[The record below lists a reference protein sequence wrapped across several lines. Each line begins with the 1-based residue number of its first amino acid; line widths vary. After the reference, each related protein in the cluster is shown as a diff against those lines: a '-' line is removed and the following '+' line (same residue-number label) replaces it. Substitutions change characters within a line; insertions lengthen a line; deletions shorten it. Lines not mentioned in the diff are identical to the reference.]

1 MTVTKHEPT
10 TTNEKTTIE
19 LICKAIGEVVCLIVI
34 AFLIGG
40 FYWLIDSQL
49 PNIWEQ
55 QFFYFIW
62 ILLAFVGILPFLID
76 FIEPSNGSQQNNTA
90 FLKIKN
96 LFKNCLDWTYRT
108 LPDKLYYLFL
118 LRVPIIAGL
127 IFFCFPLISQL
138 VAPKFLQNI
147 FVMENGIQ
155 LISVLVFSTA
165 TAIMIIS
172 LLKTILILIEDEPP
186 QINSREDKLSRIRK
200 AVWTFVLFFPTWVIL
215 CLNTK
220 GTNIDWKY
228 QLGGILCGIL
238 LWGMAEVYEFR
249 NNVEFIKNGIA
260 YCQGSIENL
269 IPITR
274 KSNKKLEKPKIRRS
288 AILIIEILVAILV
301 YCMVIYF
308 NRPMSG
314 LPEALLAPTL
324 LYILLIILAMTLVVG
339 FVSLLFD
346 ISVVKRLKTQKQLLL
361 HFGNQTQQLT
371 EREENTCI
379 ISLKKFLSRFGNQTH
394 KEKTEL
400 EKLEEETKLYNHA
413 FFLPVILFLIIFSSS
428 AYGAFNVDHYFKLEN
443 ITQEDRQGLITNYEK
458 DFQTAIGMRLCPEEF
473 KQSQSCKEPQSLVM
487 VAASG
492 GGIQASGWM
501 TQVLAG
507 LQNDNDK
514 DLGLGQDFIKKIGL
528 ISSAS
533 GGSVGSMFYL
543 NQFDDSGVLSQKGL
557 ETIDKNTELTTV
569 VKEATEDW
577 LNSVGWGL
585 AYPDLFRFIGLP
597 ILIGT
602 DLGEDHKPHLY
613 LDRGYALEQTWQDT
627 LFDSKSTNNLKK
639 TRTNNDHEKIL
650 TLNDRRTDILE
661 GKIPIFVYNT
671 TLVENGRRFFVSPMK
686 FVRETMAEYVSKP
699 SKENHN
705 LTKAFDFKTLY
716 NNCGDNYNQACDI
729 TVTTAARLSA
739 SFPYVT
745 PMARNDREN
754 FIKDEKG
761 NDISLQNY
769 HIADGGYFDNSGAL
783 TAMEWLNNFLKYN
796 NDPKNKDHSI
806 NVKKVILLEINAFPE
821 EELKIEQ
828 EGIKGFEVVTYGPLK
843 TLAGIRD
850 STQLE
855 RNEKI
860 AELLEER
867 WQEKDIE
874 IEKFTITFPKKD
886 QNGKN
891 YNPPL
896 SWRLTKK
903 QKMNLV
909 EAWKNDEDIRKTVN
923 EIKTFWTQD

>member
-1 MTVTKHEPT
+1 MTVTKNEST
-10 TTNEKTTIE
+10 ITNEKTTIE

-40 FYWLIDSQL
+40 FYWLIDTKL
-49 PNIWEQ
+49 PDIWEQ
-55 QFFYFIW
+55 YFFQFIW
-62 ILLAFVGILPFLID
+62 ILCALVGILPFLID
-76 FIEPSNGSQQNNTA
+76 FIEPSNGSQQNNTG

-96 LFKNCLDWTYRT
+96 FFKDCLDWIYCT

-127 IFFCFPLISQL
+127 IFFCFPLVSQL

-155 LISVLVFSTA
+155 LIAVLVFSTA

-172 LLKTILILIEDEPP
+172 LLKTILILIENKPP
-186 QINSREDKLSRIRK
+186 QINSPEDKLSRIRK

-249 NNVEFIKNGIA
+249 NNVEFIKNRIA
-260 YCQGSIENL
+260 NFQELTENF
-269 IPITR
+269 IPIT
-274 KSNKKLEKPKIRRS
+274 KESNKKLEKPKTRRS

-301 YCMVIYF
+301 YILVIYC
-308 NRPMSG
+308 NRPMSA
-314 LPEALLAPTL
+314 LSEALLAPTL
-324 LYILLIILAMTLVVG
+324 LYILLIILVMTLLVG
-339 FVSLLFD
+339 LVSLLFD
-346 ISVVKRLKTQKQLLL
+346 ISVVKRLKTQQQLLL
-361 HFGNQTQQLT
+361 NFENQTQQP
-371 EREENTCI
+371 
-379 ISLKKFLSRFGNQTH
+379 
-394 KEKTEL
+394 TEL
-400 EKLEEETKLYNHA
+400 GEKTKLYDHT
-413 FFLPVILFLIIFSSS
+413 FFWPVILFLIIFSSS

-443 ITQEDRQGLITNYEK
+443 IAQEDRQGLIKDYEQ

-473 KQSQSCKEPQSLVM
+473 QQSQSCKEPQSLVM

-507 LQNDNDK
+507 LQKKEGFGEN
-514 DLGLGQDFIKKIGL
+514 FIKKIGF

-557 ETIDKNTELTTV
+557 DIDKKTELTTV

-627 LFDSKSTNNLKK
+627 LKK
-639 TRTNNDHEKIL
+639 ARTNDDQKKIL
-650 TLNDRRTDILE
+650 TLNDRRTNIME

-686 FVRETMAEYVSKP
+686 FVRETMAEYVSEP

-716 NNCGDNYNQACDI
+716 NNCGEKGDQACDI

-754 FIKDEKG
+754 FIKDEKC
-761 NDISLQNY
+761 NFIMVEDPNSKKESCEKIKSLQNY
-769 HIADGGYFDNSGAL
+769 HIADGGYFDNSGVL
-783 TAMEWLNNFLKYN
+783 TGMEWLNDFLKYN

-806 NVKKVILLEINAFPE
+806 NVNKVILLQINAFPE
-821 EELKIEQ
+821 EELKKYQ
-828 EGIKGFEVVTYGPLK
+828 EGMKGFGVVTYGPLK
-843 TLAGIRD
+843 TLTDIRD

-860 AELLEER
+860 ADLLEER
-867 WQEKDIE
+867 WQEKGINIE
-874 IEKFTITFPKKD
+874 NFTITFPAFKEEKD
-886 QNGKN
+886 KYGNKIP
-891 YNPPL
+891 YSPPL
-896 SWRLTKK
+896 SWRLTQQ
-903 QKMNLV
+903 QKNNLV
-909 EAWKNDEDIRKTVN
+909 EAWNTNTDIGQTVKCMKDYWKNDKVTLPTECPKSYPSAS
-923 EIKTFWTQD
+923 